1 MSTEPVLPVTQ
12 TEADTQGQRFKYYD
26 LCMAAFVTLLLCA
39 NVIGAAKLAT
49 TGSLSLGVFGLDFG
63 EIGPFTFGAGILFFP
78 LSYVLGDVLTEVYG
92 YKRARRVVWAG
103 FIAGGFAAFMS
114 FVIVAMPPDASWHN
128 QAAYEIVF
136 GQVPRIV
143 LASLAAFW
151 VGEFANAYVMAKMK
165 IWSEG
170 KHLWTR
176 TIGSTVVGQGF
187 DSLIFY
193 PVAFLGVWE
202 TSAVLEVM
210 VVNYSLKV
218 AWEAFLTPVTYKAVS
233 ALKKAENVDIFD
245 EDTDFTPFSLKG

>member
-1 MSTEPVLPVTQ
+1 MSTQTGTEPVLPVSQ
-12 TEADTQGQRFKYYD
+12 TEPDTEGRRFKYYD

-39 NVIGAAKLAT
+39 NVIGAAKLT
-49 TGSLSLGVFGLDFG
+49 TVAG
-63 EIGPFTFGAGILFFP
+63 ITFGAGILFFP

-103 FIAGGFAAFMS
+103 FVAGGFASFMS
-114 FVIVAMPPDASWHN
+114 FVIVAMPPEAGWPHQS
-128 QAAYEIVF
+128 AYETVF

-143 LASLAAFW
+143 FASLAAFW

-165 IWSEG
+165 LWTKG
-170 KHLWTR
+170 KHLWSR

-193 PVAFLGVWE
+193 PVAFLGIWE
-202 TSAVLEVM
+202 TSAVITVM
-210 VVNYSLKV
+210 FTNFAFKV
-218 AWEAFLTPVTYKAVS
+218 LWEAFLTPVTYKVVG
-233 ALKKAENVDIFD
+233 ALKKAENVDIYD